1 MPQQLT
7 LNGVIRG
14 QTQLRKHELLR
25 LGHIVEQR
33 PRQQQAAVDGLRVHS
48 RQEVRDLHHV
58 GGVHQQATQKG
69 MVYALGGGDGRERL
83 PVGLQHGLGHGTGI
97 QIRNGGRRTAQI
109 LHRRAAVDGRSGH
122 QGGHI
127 HRIFLGRLTDTRG
140 GELRGAPI
148 LAHGTPHL
156 DHGALVGGG
165 QRPSIVPDLQL
176 HRAGTVAERSGQ
188 EWLAVGGHLGV
199 GGLEY
204 VVALDLVAGDHG
216 VDGLVVFHR
225 HILPFSYY
233 CYDTTFAENGQVP
246 R

>member
-1 MPQQLT
+1 M
-7 LNGVIRG
+7 
-14 QTQLRKHELLR
+14 E
-25 LGHIVEQR
+25 
-33 PRQQQAAVDGLRVHS
+33 AA
-48 RQEVRDLHHV
+48 
-58 GGVHQQATQKG
+58 A
-69 MVYALGGGDGRERL
+69 A
-83 PVGLQHGLGHGTGI
+83 
-97 QIRNGGRRTAQI
+97 AQI
-109 LHRRAAVDGRSGH
+109 LHRRAAVDGRGGH

-127 HRIFLGRLTDTRG
+127 HRILLGRLTDTRG

-148 LAHGTPHL
+148 LTHGTPHL

-176 HRAGTVAERSGQ
+176 HGAGTVAERSGQ
-188 EWLAVGGHLGV
+188 ERLAVGGHLGV

-204 VVALDLVAGDHG
+204 VVALDLVAGGHG

-233 CYDTTFAENGQVP
+233 CYDTTFAESGQVP